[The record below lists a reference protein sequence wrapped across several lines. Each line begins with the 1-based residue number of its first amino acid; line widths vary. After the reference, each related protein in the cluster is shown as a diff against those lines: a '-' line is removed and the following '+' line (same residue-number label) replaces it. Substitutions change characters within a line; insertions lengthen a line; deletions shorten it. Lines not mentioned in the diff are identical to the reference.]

1 VRRPQISHSDVWLSY
16 GEKAIDGDP
25 EALGQLLETYRPIL
39 SSLANRSIPESL
51 KPKIGTSDIVQQTC
65 EDAVAGLPDL
75 RARNGRSFWKW
86 LTSLLS
92 KNVADVHRRFVASE
106 KRSVDRELDMNVQ
119 ELPKTSGSSLVQ
131 RVSQKELAEHLS
143 AALQRIPPAHRQM
156 LQWRFL
162 EERSCEEIGQ
172 MVSRTP
178 DAVRMMVGR
187 SLKRLQQEM
196 PGGWSI
202 Q

>member
-1 VRRPQISHSDVWLSY
+1 MRRPQISHSDVWLSY
-16 GEKAIDGDP
+16 GEKAIDGDQ
-25 EALGQLLETYRPIL
+25 EALGHLLETYRPLL
-39 SSLANRSIPESL
+39 SALANRSIPESL
-51 KPKIGTSDIVQQTC
+51 KPKVGTSDIVQQTC
-65 EDAVAGLPDL
+65 EDAVVGLPAM

-106 KRSVDRELDMNVQ
+106 KRSVDRESDMNVQ
-119 ELPKTSGSSLVQ
+119 QVPKSSGSSLVQ
-131 RVSQKELAEHLS
+131 RVSKKELAEHLD

-162 EERSCEEIGQ
+162 EERSFEEIGL
-172 MVSRTP
+172 MVSRSP

-196 PGGWSI
+196 PGGWSMH
-202 Q
+202 